1 MKKYGLENISISDY
15 RAIGMVDICD
25 DMIRDFEDSQAI
37 VGVSKQHVQALLDT
51 LVMSRNVF
59 AKRAGINPKVLKRF
73 KRSVK

>member
-15 RAIGMVDICD
+15 QAIGMVDICD

-37 VGVSKQHVQALLDT
+37 VGVSKQHVQALLNT

-59 AKRAGINPKVLKRF
+59 AKRAGVNPKVLKRF